1 MARRR
6 LFMSEVIPFRVRPV
20 VVRTI
25 QGVAL
30 WAAFGAVGACG
41 SESTDLGAVGGPLSQ
56 ASSDTAETQVNGQS
70 GTEYGPGSGADR
82 PSCPCGG
89 VLRNPLRA
97 TVLDVVGHIEGA
109 DFRPV
114 RLGTVRLRVDE
125 LLGETTG
132 LEIGSEISAPWF
144 GELPCFYGCASVA
157 VGDEVLAFYRFPE
170 PCFNTT
176 GDDCP
181 QGDTIPAVIALTPWS
196 DTPVLA
202 ELQSGNFTVALD
214 DLSLLDSPECSAQL
228 GNVGDRL
235 GPNDGETACY
245 EREAPAP

>member
-1 MARRR
+1 
-6 LFMSEVIPFRVRPV
+6 MSEGIPFSVHPA

-41 SESTDLGAVGGPLSQ
+41 SERADRGVVGGP
-56 ASSDTAETQVNGQS
+56 SSPALTESAQTEVNGQS
-70 GTEYGPGSGADR
+70 GTEYGPSGGGDR
-82 PSCPCGG
+82 PSCPCGT
-89 VLRNPLRA
+89 LNNPLRG
-97 TVLDVVGHIEGA
+97 TVLEVVGHIEGA

-125 LLGETTG
+125 LLGHTTG

-170 PCFNTT
+170 PCINIT
-176 GDDCP
+176 GNDCP

-202 ELQSGNFTVALD
+202 ELRSGDFTVALD
-214 DLSLLDSPECSAQL
+214 DLSSLDSPECQL
-228 GNVGDRL
+228 GNIHDRL
-235 GPNDGETACY
+235 GPNDFEIACY

>member
-1 MARRR
+1 
-6 LFMSEVIPFRVRPV
+6 MSEAIPSPV
-20 VVRTI
+20 HPAVVRTI

-41 SESTDLGAVGGPLSQ
+41 SESTDPGAAGRPASQ
-56 ASSDTAETQVNGQS
+56 ASTEAAQTQVNGQS
-70 GTEYGPGSGADR
+70 GTEYGPGSGGDR
-82 PSCPCGG
+82 PACPCGG

-97 TVLDVVGHIEGA
+97 TVLEVVGHIEGA

-125 LLGETTG
+125 LLGNTTG

-144 GELPCFYGCASVA
+144 GELPCYYGCALVA

-170 PCFNTT
+170 PCINIT

-181 QGDTIPAVIALTPWS
+181 QGDTSPPVIALTPWS
-196 DTPVLA
+196 DRPVLA
-202 ELQSGNFTVALD
+202 ALQSGDFTVALD
-214 DLSLLDSPECSAQL
+214 ELSSLDSPECQL
-228 GNVGDRL
+228 GTVHDRL
-235 GPNDGETACY
+235 GPNDAEIACY
-245 EREAPAP
+245 EREARAP